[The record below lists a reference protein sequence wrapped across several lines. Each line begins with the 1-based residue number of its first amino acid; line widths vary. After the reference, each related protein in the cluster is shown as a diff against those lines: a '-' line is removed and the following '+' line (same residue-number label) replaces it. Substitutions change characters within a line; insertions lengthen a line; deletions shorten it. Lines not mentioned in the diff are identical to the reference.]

1 MLNKSINNISGNIYL
16 SKVEIS
22 TFEIKKEVGE
32 MYRREEVEF
41 SDKPI
46 YRDKRD
52 LLTIVEVPDLLSY
65 DIVAYLEVPFEN
77 EQRYVPLYQKRGEA

>member
-1 MLNKSINNISGNIYL
+1 
-16 SKVEIS
+16 
-22 TFEIKKEVGE
+22 

-52 LLTIVEVPDLLSY
+52 LLTIVEVPDLLAY
-65 DIVAYLEVPFEN
+65 DIVAYLEVPFEDG
-77 EQRYVPLYQKRGEA
+77 QRYVPLYQKRGEA

>member
-1 MLNKSINNISGNIYL
+1 MFNCECIYL

-22 TFEIKKEVGE
+22 TFDNKKGVKS

-52 LLTIVEVPDLLSY
+52 LLTIVEVPDLLQY
-65 DIVAYLEVPFEN
+65 DIVAYLEVPFED
-77 EQRYVPLYQKRGEA
+77 EQRYVPLFQKRGEV

>member
-1 MLNKSINNISGNIYL
+1 MSRNIYL

-22 TFEIKKEVGE
+22 TFEIKKEVRE

>member
-1 MLNKSINNISGNIYL
+1 VFNYEYIDL

-22 TFEIKKEVGE
+22 TFDNKKGVKS

-46 YRDKRD
+46 YRDKRN
-52 LLTIVEVPDLLSY
+52 LLTVVEVPDLLHY
-65 DIVAYLEVPFEN
+65 DIVAYLEVPFED
-77 EQRYVPLYQKRGEA
+77 EQRYVPLFQKRGEV

>member
-1 MLNKSINNISGNIYL
+1 
-16 SKVEIS
+16 
-22 TFEIKKEVGE
+22 

-52 LLTIVEVPDLLSY
+52 LLTIVEVPDLLQY
-65 DIVAYLEVPFEN
+65 DIVAYLEVPFED
-77 EQRYVPLYQKRGEA
+77 EQRYVPLFQKRGEA